1 MKKNRQS
8 APTKLLQCT
17 ECSRQRPREGFPQT
31 TWRAAQA
38 AIKDKKEYDAVC
50 KACAGSSKRQLFPCA
65 KCGERKDK
73 DSYEEW
79 AWPQAAEEPH
89 VHRLQ
94 CSRKISPPEITT

>member
-1 MKKNRQS
+1 MKKNRQNR

-50 KACAGSSKRQLFPCA
+50 KACGGRRQLFPCA
-65 KCGERKDK
+65 KCGERKDN

-79 AWPQAAEEPH
+79 AWR
-89 VHRLQ
+89 HRQ
-94 CSRKISPPEITT
+94 QKSPTCIGCSRKKCPPEITT